1 MATAK
6 DKFNLNQLASDI
18 MFSGRLNLAAHGVE
32 YRKGKTV
39 EDVKKALAKA
49 RNPKNGFGTVEYE
62 LSMFEVY
69 LRTEIFKRAAPASA
83 ATAQVSV
90 A

>member
-6 DKFNLNQLASDI
+6 EKFNLDRLASDI
-18 MFSGRLNLAAHGVE
+18 MLSGRLDLAAHGVE
-32 YRKGKTV
+32 YRKGKTA

-49 RNPKNGFGTVEYE
+49 RNPKNGFGKVEYE
-62 LSMFEVY
+62 LSMFELY
-69 LRTEIFKRAAPASA
+69 LRTEVFKRAAPAPVQA
-83 ATAQVSV
+83 SV